1 MGIEIDGEHLTFN
14 EFKKVCLEKERVF
27 LSDKAREKIRN
38 CRRILEEIIENGGVV
53 YGINTGFGALSNI
66 KISNENLKRLQL
78 NLIRSHA
85 GALGDPLPEEV
96 VRGII
101 LLRANVL
108 ARGHSGVRDEIVDF
122 LLSLLNN
129 QITPYIPS
137 QGSVGASG
145 DLAPLSHLALVLV
158 GEGEVFYKGKIL
170 PSSEVLK
177 EVGLKPLSLEPREG
191 LALING
197 TQVMT
202 SIGLNA
208 FLLAENVVKAGD
220 VSASMTLEAL
230 RGSLTP
236 FDDKIH
242 FLRPYEGQIET
253 ARIIKKYL
261 EGSEILKLREKER
274 VQDCYSL
281 RCIPQVHGAIK
292 DVLSFVRGVL
302 EKEINSVTDNPII
315 FPNEKEVL
323 SGGNFHGEPVAFA
336 MDFLSIAMT
345 ELGNISERRIDRLV
359 NPSLNYGLPPFL
371 TKSPGLNSGLMM
383 AQIVSA
389 SLASENRTLSFPA
402 SVENIPTT
410 GGQEDHVSMGT
421 ISAFKAW
428 KIVNNTKK
436 IISAELL
443 CSSQALEFL
452 KPYEPSPFIRKVIQK
467 IREKVPFLEEDS
479 RIDIYLNEISRM
491 IDFWGQI
498 FNF

>member
-1 MGIEIDGEHLTFN
+1 MKIEIDGEHLTLE
-14 EFKKVCLEKERVF
+14 EFEKVCFGKEKV
-27 LSDKAREKIRN
+27 LLKDNARERIRD
-38 CRRILEEIIENGGVV
+38 CRKVLEEIIDKGDVV

-66 KISNENLKRLQL
+66 RISNENLKRLQL

-85 GALGDPLPEEV
+85 GAVGEPLPEEI

-108 ARGHSGVRDEIVDF
+108 ARGNSGVREEIVDF

-129 QITPYIPS
+129 EITPYIPS

-158 GEGEVFYKGKIL
+158 GEGEVYYKGKL
-170 PSSEVLK
+170 LSASEALK
-177 EVGLKPLSLEPREG
+177 KANLMPLSLEPREG

-202 SIGLNA
+202 STGLNT
-208 FLLAENVVKAGD
+208 FLLSQKVMRAAD
-220 VSASMTLEAL
+220 IASAMTIEAM
-230 RGSLTP
+230 RGSLSP
-236 FDDKIH
+236 FDERIH
-242 FLRPYEGQIET
+242 ILRPYEGQIET
-253 ARIIKKYL
+253 AKKIKEYL
-261 EGSEILKLREKER
+261 EGSEILKLREEER

-292 DVLSFVRGVL
+292 EVLSFVKKIL

-315 FPNEKEVL
+315 FPKEKEVL

-371 TKSPGLNSGLMM
+371 AKFPGLNSGLMI

-389 SLASENRTLSFPA
+389 SLASENRALSFPA

-421 ISAFKAW
+421 ISAMKAW
-428 KIVNNTKK
+428 RIVNNTKK
-436 IISAELL
+436 IVSAELL
-443 CSSQALEFL
+443 CSAQAIEFF
-452 KPYEPSPFIRKVIQK
+452 KPTKSSPIIEEVVQK
-467 IREKVPFLEEDS
+467 IREKVPFIEEDS
-479 RIDIYLNEISRM
+479 RIDVFLNEISKI
-491 IDFWGQI
+491 IDSWGQF

>member
-1 MGIEIDGEHLTFN
+1 MKIEIDGEHLTF
-14 EFKKVCLEKERVF
+14 EQFRQICLNKEKVF
-27 LSDKAREKIRN
+27 LSDKAREKIRK
-38 CRRILEEIIENGGVV
+38 CRKVLEEIIENGEVV
-53 YGINTGFGALSNI
+53 YGINTGFGSLANI
-66 KISNENLKRLQL
+66 KISNENLQQLQL

-85 GALGDPLPEEV
+85 GAVGDPLPEEM

-108 ARGHSGVRDEIVDF
+108 ARGNSGVREEVVDF

-129 QITPYIPS
+129 EITPLIPS

-158 GEGEVFYKGKIL
+158 GEGEVYYRGELI
-170 PSSEVLK
+170 PASEVLK
-177 EVGLKPLSLEPREG
+177 KVNLKPLSLEPREG

-202 SIGLNA
+202 SIGLNT
-208 FLLAENVVKAGD
+208 FILSENVMKAAD
-220 VSASMTLEAL
+220 VASAMTLEAM
-230 RGSLTP
+230 RGSLSP
-236 FDDKIH
+236 FDDRIH

-253 ARIIKKYL
+253 AKKIKEYL
-261 EGSEILKLREKER
+261 HGSEILKLREKER

-292 DVLSFVRGVL
+292 EVLSFVKGIL
-302 EKEINSVTDNPII
+302 EKEMNSVTDNPII
-315 FPNEKEVL
+315 FPEEREVL

-371 TKSPGLNSGLMM
+371 TKYPGLNSGLMM

-389 SLASENRTLSFPA
+389 SLASENRALSFPA

-421 ISAFKAW
+421 ISAMKAW
-428 KIVNNTKK
+428 RIVNNTKR
-436 IISAELL
+436 IVSAEIL
-443 CSSQALEFL
+443 CSAQALEFL
-452 KPYEPSPFIRKVIQK
+452 KPNKFSFVSEQVIKK
-467 IREKVPFLEEDS
+467 IRERVPFIEKDT
-479 RIDIYLNEISRM
+479 RIDIYLNEIAKI
-491 IDFWGQI
+491 IDSWGQT

>member
-1 MGIEIDGEHLTFN
+1 MKIEIDGEHLTFE
-14 EFKKVCLEKERVF
+14 EFERVCLLKEKVYLR
-27 LSDKAREKIRN
+27 DRARERIRK
-38 CRRILEEIIENGGVV
+38 CRKVLEEIIESGDVI
-53 YGINTGFGALSNI
+53 YGINTGFGSLASI
-66 KISNENLKRLQL
+66 KISKENLRKLQL

-85 GALGDPLPEEV
+85 GAVGEPLPEEM

-108 ARGHSGVRDEIVDF
+108 ARGNSGVREEVVDF

-129 QITPYIPS
+129 EITPYIPS

-145 DLAPLSHLALVLV
+145 DLAPLSHLALVLI
-158 GEGEVFYKGKIL
+158 GEGEVYYKGELIPASVALEK
-170 PSSEVLK
+170 VN
-177 EVGLKPLSLEPREG
+177 LKPLTLEPREG

-202 SIGLNA
+202 SIGLNSYILSEKVMRA
-208 FLLAENVVKAGD
+208 AD
-220 VSASMTLEAL
+220 VASAMTLEAMK
-230 RGSLTP
+230 GSLSP
-236 FDDKIH
+236 FEERIH

-253 ARIIKKYL
+253 ARKIKNYL
-261 EGSEILKLREKER
+261 KDSEILKLREKER

-292 DVLSFVRGVL
+292 EVLKFVRGIL

-315 FPNEKEVL
+315 FPEEKEVL

-359 NPSLNYGLPPFL
+359 NPTLNYGLPPFL

-389 SLASENRTLSFPA
+389 SLASENRSLSFPA
-402 SVENIPTT
+402 CVENIPTT

-421 ISAFKAW
+421 ISAMKAW

-436 IISAELL
+436 IVAAEIL
-443 CSSQALEFL
+443 CSAQALEFL
-452 KPYEPSPFIRKVIQK
+452 KPNKFSSISEKVIEK
-467 IREKVPFLEEDS
+467 IRDKVPFIEEDT
-479 RIDIYLNEISRM
+479 RIDIYLNEISKI
-491 IDFWGQI
+491 IDFWGQT

>member
-1 MGIEIDGEHLTFN
+1 MKIEIDGEHLTFE
-14 EFKKVCLEKERVF
+14 EFERVCFRKEKVF
-27 LSDKAREKIRN
+27 LKNEAREKIRN
-38 CRRILEEIIENGGVV
+38 CRKVLEEIIDKGDVV

-66 KISNENLKRLQL
+66 RISNENLKKLQL

-85 GALGDPLPEEV
+85 GAVGEPLPEEI
-96 VRGII
+96 VRGIM

-108 ARGHSGVRDEIVDF
+108 ARGNSGVREEIVDF

-129 QITPYIPS
+129 DITPYIPS

-145 DLAPLSHLALVLV
+145 DLAPLSHLALVIV
-158 GEGEVFYKGKIL
+158 GEGEVYYKGELL
-170 PSSEVLK
+170 PASEALK
-177 EVGLKPLSLEPREG
+177 RANLKPLSLEPREG

-208 FLLAENVVKAGD
+208 FLLSQKVMK
-220 VSASMTLEAL
+220 SADIASAMTLEAM
-230 RGSLTP
+230 RGSLSP
-236 FDDKIH
+236 FDERIH
-242 FLRPYEGQIET
+242 ILRPYNGQIET
-253 ARIIKKYL
+253 AKKIKEYL

-292 DVLSFVRGVL
+292 EALSFIMGIL

-315 FPNEKEVL
+315 FPEEKKVI
-323 SGGNFHGEPVAFA
+323 SGGNFHGEPVALA

-389 SLASENRTLSFPA
+389 SLASENRALSFPA

-421 ISAFKAW
+421 ISAMKALR
-428 KIVNNTKK
+428 IVNNTKK

-443 CSSQALEFL
+443 CSAQAIEFF
-452 KPYEPSPFIRKVIQK
+452 KPKKSSPIIMEVVKK
-467 IREKVPFLEEDS
+467 IREKVPFIEEDS
-479 RIDIYLNEISRM
+479 RIDIFLNEISKI
-491 IDFWGQI
+491 IDSWGQI

>member
-1 MGIEIDGEHLTFN
+1 MAVEIDGEHLTFE
-14 EFKKVCLEKERVF
+14 EFGRVCSGKERVS
-27 LSDKAREKIRN
+27 LKDSARERVRN
-38 CRRILEEIIENGGVV
+38 CRKVLEEIIEKGDVI
-53 YGINTGFGALSNI
+53 YGINTGFGALSSI
-66 KISNENLKRLQL
+66 RISHENLKKLQL

-85 GALGDPLPEEV
+85 GAIGEPLPEEI

-108 ARGHSGVRDEIVDF
+108 ARGNSGVREEIVDF

-129 QITPYIPS
+129 DITPYIPS

-145 DLAPLSHLALVLV
+145 DLAPLSHLALVVV
-158 GEGEVFYKGKIL
+158 GEGEVYYKGELL
-170 PSSEVLK
+170 PASEALEK
-177 EVGLKPLSLEPREG
+177 ANLKPLSLEPREG

-202 SIGLNA
+202 SIGLNT
-208 FLLAENVVKAGD
+208 FLLAQKVMK
-220 VSASMTLEAL
+220 SADIASTMTLEAL
-230 RGSLTP
+230 RGSLSP
-236 FDDKIH
+236 FDGRIH
-242 FLRPYEGQIET
+242 ILRPYEGQIET
-253 ARIIKKYL
+253 AKKIKEYL

-292 DVLSFVRGVL
+292 EVLSFVGKIL
-302 EKEINSVTDNPII
+302 EKEINAVTDNPII
-315 FPNEKEVL
+315 LPEEKEVL

-389 SLASENRTLSFPA
+389 SLASENRALSFPA

-421 ISAFKAW
+421 ISAMKAW
-428 KIVNNTKK
+428 RIVNNAKK
-436 IISAELL
+436 IVSAELL
-443 CSSQALEFL
+443 CSAQAIEFF
-452 KPYEPSPFIRKVIQK
+452 KPTRSSPIIKEVVKK
-467 IREKVPFLEEDS
+467 IREKVPFIEEDS
-479 RIDIYLNEISRM
+479 RIDVFLNEISKM
-491 IDFWGQI
+491 IDHWGQF